1 MGSTGTGPSGEADHA
16 DHDSQ
21 VDHLE
26 RLMEGW
32 NGMSKMMNTMMSNNK
47 RKADGMDPS
56 PEEIPHVSWSINAI
70 GSFGS
75 ERYAK
80 KITEVKINKSILT
93 AR

>member
-47 RKADGMDPS
+47 RKADGTDTL
-56 PEEIPHVSWSINAI
+56 PEETVLIEETWEIEEINP
-70 GSFGS
+70 S
-75 ERYAK
+75 
-80 KITEVKINKSILT
+80 
-93 AR
+93 